1 MSQYSLWLLE
11 RPPFSFP
18 LLSTP
23 SHNAGKQSQ
32 KYDVGPFDLPSRE
45 DWTNIWSV
53 WDFVTRRMIPPSML
67 YQKPIDLR
75 HICLFYLGHIP
86 TFLDI
91 HLSNL
96 LQEVSTEPTEFKA
109 SYPPLEMR
117 WQLTLDNRIFLRLV
131 SSDDLSRTETNLN
144 QRGIDPD
151 VDDPT
156 QCHVGTNSFIQCS
169 MSNFSFSHTLKY
181 QTTIMPGP
189 A

>member
-18 LLSTP
+18 LLLTP
-23 SHNAGKQSQ
+23 SSHDAVQQSQ
-32 KYDVGPFDLPSRE
+32 KYNGICPFGVPSRA

-91 HLSNL
+91 HLSTL
-96 LQEVSTEPTEFKA
+96 LRVANTEPTEFKV
-109 SYPPLEMR
+109 STMFNKIR
-117 WQLTLDNRIFLRLV
+117 SQLTLDYRIFLRLV
-131 SSDDLSRTETNLN
+131 HWDDLNRTKTYINH

-151 VDDPT
+151 VDDPYK
-156 QCHVGTNSFIQCS
+156 CHVGTNLYAMFQYRTSLLV
-169 MSNFSFSHTLKY
+169 TL
-181 QTTIMPGP
+181 
-189 A
+189 